1 MPSASI
7 FLVWIEKK
15 RTRRD
20 AALRKRWRIFET
32 RLSKCA
38 TVNALCY
45 ISFTGNYTYTKC
57 GPNMVRPEIDN
68 IRYEPIDTASD
79 CVWNINGYM
88 TFVQT
93 AAGTAVVYTGTENLL
108 GTIENGDSH
117 RDPFCNDSFDYGD
130 GVNHFQNTDHHPGG
144 SRNFSLN
151 YLFTM
156 EGAQH

>member
-1 MPSASI
+1 
-7 FLVWIEKK
+7 
-15 RTRRD
+15 
-20 AALRKRWRIFET
+20 
-32 RLSKCA
+32 
-38 TVNALCY
+38 
-45 ISFTGNYTYTKC
+45 
-57 GPNMVRPEIDN
+57 MVRPEIDN

-93 AAGTAVVYTGTENLL
+93 AAGIAVVYTGTENLF

-130 GVNHFQNTDHHPGG
+130 GANHFRNTDHHPGG